1 MCSEVSI
8 QARSI
13 TICDVA
19 KVMLDML
26 SEAWQRKIG
35 AQPRIGLVTQPK
47 RCFDIVLGG
56 QGCLVNPQWHV
67 LGGQV
72 PRRQDKL
79 HVCCGQRFL
88 REPLCVL
95 EASKARLGVMTK
107 ASEKPCGQQQVKT
120 REGDPKHP
128 KEVGGVEKKCL
139 RHANSKNGKHE
150 MSLLASTK
158 RTQGRSSKLEE
169 KQQRLLGKGEGRE
182 VLSYARFDEAKGTHD
197 MVSMGLAC
205 SKALEGPVN
214 ALWHVLQGP
223 RRTYELRGGGH
234 PCRVPGG
241 VDLIVSFSHLAAK
254 GLLNRSFSHY
264 DELYYVFGRD
274 HGTGGHVE
282 TFVNVGSNVIGGYE
296 GFIGNDGNDI
306 EIPSMYSQG
315 LDMSSDDIMGTRPRQ
330 ASDGRNASSRSK
342 RKWVGQTAIPKLT
355 RIDRCH
361 CMCILMHNVDN
372 MKAFMDVP
380 DELKFNFCTDIL
392 QENS

>member
-1 MCSEVSI
+1 MFGRHPNTRQGE
-8 QARSI
+8 
-13 TICDVA
+13 VA

-56 QGCLVNPQWHV
+56 QGCLVNHQWHV

-72 PRRQDKL
+72 LRCQDKL

-95 EASKARLGVMTK
+95 EASEARLGVMTK

-120 REGDPKHP
+120 RESQEDVLCEHGDPKHP

-139 RHANSKNGKHE
+139 RHAK
-150 MSLLASTK
+150 
-158 RTQGRSSKLEE
+158 TQKMANMRCHSWPRKSSIN
-169 KQQRLLGKGEGRE
+169 RLLGKGEGRE
-182 VLSYARFDEAKGTHD
+182 VLSSARFDEAKGTHD

-241 VDLIVSFSHLAAK
+241 VDLIVSFSHLVAK
-254 GLLNRSFSHY
+254 GILNRSFSHY
-264 DELYYVFGRD
+264 DELCYVFGRD

-342 RKWVGQTAIPKLT
+342 RKWVGQTVETVKIIYNSIEYTNDQLYH
-355 RIDRCH
+355 I
-361 CMCILMHNVDN
+361 VD
-372 MKAFMDVP
+372 
-380 DELKFNFCTDIL
+380 
-392 QENS
+392 